1 MSENCGV
8 GTENR
13 PRSLFQIHSSSALIS
28 SFWIVKFKYA
38 DNISAALHLSIF
50 LYLKEFIICKR
61 FGIKL

>member
-1 MSENCGV
+1 MNGFLH
-8 GTENR
+8 GT
-13 PRSLFQIHSSSALIS
+13 SSGSSALIS

>member
-1 MSENCGV
+1 MGLV
-8 GTENR
+8 NR
-13 PRSLFQIHSSSALIS
+13 PRSRVPNPCSSALIS
-28 SFWIVKFKYA
+28 TFWIVKFKYA

>member
-1 MSENCGV
+1 MSENSGGGPV
-8 GTENR
+8 NGFLHGT
-13 PRSLFQIHSSSALIS
+13 SSGSSALIS
-28 SFWIVKFKYA
+28 TFWIVKFKYA

>member
-1 MSENCGV
+1 MDG
-8 GTENR
+8 NR
-13 PRSLFQIHSSSALIS
+13 EIDRVLSVPNPGSSALIS

>member
-1 MSENCGV
+1 MNGFLHGNSSC
-8 GTENR
+8 
-13 PRSLFQIHSSSALIS
+13 SLALIS
-28 SFWIVKFKYA
+28 TPSRIVKFKYA